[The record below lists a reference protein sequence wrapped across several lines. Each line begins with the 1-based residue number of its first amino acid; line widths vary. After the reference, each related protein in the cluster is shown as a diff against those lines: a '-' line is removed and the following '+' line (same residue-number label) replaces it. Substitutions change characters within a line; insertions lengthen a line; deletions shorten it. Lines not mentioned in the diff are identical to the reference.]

1 VTALRGA
8 PDAFAQVEEVARA
21 HEERGRSMG
30 ASRWR
35 LAGAEALALGGRAPE
50 AADLA
55 AAARERFVEVHA
67 EEWCARA
74 ERLMRRLGRRVP
86 APSRGPG
93 GAGLTARELEVLGL
107 LADGLSNRAI
117 AKRLVISEKTAGR
130 HVANVY
136 LKLGVHSRTQAVRTA
151 TAQGLLPA
159 TPEAPAST

>member
-1 VTALRGA
+1 
-8 PDAFAQVEEVARA
+8 
-21 HEERGRSMG
+21 MG

-35 LAGAEALALGGRAPE
+35 LAGAEALARGGRAPE

-55 AAARERFVEVHA
+55 AAARERFAEVHA

-86 APSRGPG
+86 APARPG
-93 GAGLTARELEVLGL
+93 RAGLTGRELEVLGL
-107 LADGLSNRAI
+107 LAEGLSNRAI
-117 AKRLVISEKTAGR
+117 AERLVISEKTAGR

-136 LKLGVHSRTQAVRTA
+136 LKLGVHSRTQAVRAA
-151 TAQGLLPA
+151 TGHGLLPA